1 MHLHESRKTRHTVP
15 GHILTFRRA
24 LGRPGRASRPT
35 GKAADVIATLAVAA
49 DTLARFLGPRR
60 SSAASPAPV
69 AARAP
74 IPMGLPSRPTKA
86 GAGTAAGCGEG
97 PVR

>member
-1 MHLHESRKTRHTVP
+1 M
-15 GHILTFRRA
+15 G
-24 LGRPGRASRPT
+24 
-35 GKAADVIATLAVAA
+35 AADVIATLAVAA

-60 SSAASPAPV
+60 RSAVLLAPV

-74 IPMGLPSRPTKA
+74 IPMGLPSRPTTT
-86 GAGTAAGCGEG
+86 GTGTAAGRGEG